1 MLESKMVQDC
11 AQKAMYA
18 LNNSKI
24 KMEDTVIYKNHFFS
38 LNYTQLSYL

>member
-1 MLESKMVQDC
+1 MLESKMVEDC

-24 KMEDTVIYKNHFFS
+24 KTEEILFCDLQKS
-38 LNYTQLSYL
+38 LLLEL